1 MSGGLSRLDELR
13 NLYKAFIFFANN
25 AKALIGGDSIPMIQ
39 MIIYF
44 GTGIMANI
52 IRMYFCMCVWD
63 RVYIEFN
70 SNAISRYLDGDS
82 DIESMFIFGKNYITQ
97 YIKLFLR
104 ILLWPIFVPMIMG
117 KHWELYI
124 NNK

>member
-1 MSGGLSRLDELR
+1 
-13 NLYKAFIFFANN
+13 
-25 AKALIGGDSIPMIQ
+25 MIQ

-82 DIESMFIFGKNYITQ
+82 DIESMFIFGKNYITH